1 MRETTIILNTKKE
14 RRKIKELWGQSFIWA
29 ALKASL
35 KSKDEEKGWV
45 WLQNGDL
52 KKEKPERLIKYRLGK
67 KADETID
74 HVARSAVLKEKTSSM
89 NTNQKLF

>member
-1 MRETTIILNTKKE
+1 M
-14 RRKIKELWGQSFIWA
+14 
-29 ALKASL
+29 
-35 KSKDEEKGWV
+35 
-45 WLQNGDL
+45 

-89 NTNQKLF
+89 NTNQKLS